1 MMRESLWAYCLPQSI
16 ICTDMAST
24 EVASNETSNYITTAS
39 QKDPHSRV
47 DVCACYN
54 FDVLVFECVLK
65 AGECHQCSSHPHAEL
80 EHPERLNADGT
91 GEVQGTHWMRYL
103 EWLLVSGEG
112 TMARLFATMA
122 LWSLSLPSLKRGR
135 LYHNLSTAGLTLR
148 SITSGAVTA
157 DRLIHAHDSLSF
169 TSC

>member
-1 MMRESLWAYCLPQSI
+1 
-16 ICTDMAST
+16 
-24 EVASNETSNYITTAS
+24 
-39 QKDPHSRV
+39 
-47 DVCACYN
+47 
-54 FDVLVFECVLK
+54 
-65 AGECHQCSSHPHAEL
+65 L

-122 LWSLSLPSLKRGR
+122 LWSLILPSSERER
-135 LYHNLSTAGLTLR
+135 LYHYVSTAGLTLR

-157 DRLIHAHDSLSF
+157 DRPIDAHDSLRFS
-169 TSC
+169 SC